1 MEGYK
6 SIRNKITFFLS
17 LVALSIPFF
26 GRSATL
32 SVKKNPGVPGFSS
45 ITKAIEAAHDADTI
59 LVYAGTYFE
68 KNLLIKKS
76 ITLKGIN
83 NPVLD
88 GENKYEIISV
98 WSSNVTIE
106 GFKVQH
112 GGKSSM
118 NDLAGIKVYN
128 AEHVSIRNNVFDD
141 MFFGIYFQGCS
152 KSIASGNQMKSYGT
166 NELLTGNGIHC
177 WKCDSMT
184 IENNNLSGQRDG
196 IYFEFVTNSII
207 RKNYSHNNIRY
218 GLHFMFSHNNSYLNN
233 VFEKNGSGVSVMYT
247 HNVTMTDN
255 VFKDNW
261 GSAAYGLLLK
271 EITDSHVER
280 NIFSNNTSGIYME
293 GSNRIIVDKNRFEN
307 NGCGLRIQAS
317 CDNNVIEENNFSS
330 NSFDVTTNGSLVQN
344 KFTNNYWDKYD
355 GYDLNKDGVGDVPY
369 HPVSVYSM
377 ITERIPIAMI
387 FLRSFM
393 VSLMEKTEK
402 TIPSLT
408 PENFR
413 DDSPLMKPLHL

>member
-6 SIRNKITFFLS
+6 SIRKKIILVLFL
-17 LVALSIPFF
+17 LALSFPFLTQ
-26 GRSATL
+26 SATL
-32 SVKKNPGVPGFSS
+32 TVKKNSPLAS
-45 ITKAIEAAHDADTI
+45 IQRAVELANQFDTI
-59 LVYAGTYFE
+59 LVYSGVYFE
-68 KNLLIKKS
+68 KTLLIKKP
-76 ITLKGIN
+76 LVLRGIN
-83 NPVLD
+83 KPILD

-106 GFKVQH
+106 GFKMQH
-112 GGKSSM
+112 GGRSSM
-118 NDLAGIKVYN
+118 NDWAGIKVYN
-128 AEHVSIRNNVFDD
+128 AQNVIIRNNILDD
-141 MFFGIYFQGCS
+141 MFFGIYFQGCN
-152 KSIASGNQMKSYGT
+152 KSTATGNVIKSYGT

-184 IENNNLSGQRDG
+184 IENNSLSGQRDG
-196 IYFEFVTNSII
+196 IYFEFVTHSTISN
-207 RKNYSHNNIRY
+207 NYSHNNIRY

-233 VFEKNGSGVSVMYT
+233 VFEKNGSGVAVMYT
-247 HNVTMTDN
+247 HNVTMINNT
-255 VFKDNW
+255 FKNNW
-261 GSAAYGLLLK
+261 GSSAYGLLLK
-271 EITDSHVER
+271 EITDSHVEK

-293 GSNRIIVDKNRFEN
+293 GSNRIHVIKNNFEN

-317 CDNNVIEENNFSS
+317 CDNNVIEQNNFKS

-344 KFTNNYWDKYD
+344 EFSKNYWDKYE
-355 GYDLNKDGVGDVPY
+355 GYDLNHDGIGDIPY

-377 ITERIPIAMI
+377 ITERIPVALI

-402 TIPSLT
+402 AIPSLT

-413 DDSPLMKPLHL
+413 DDSPLMKPNAL